1 MEIEELKAIIKE
13 GENAKVDFKREWYKD
28 ENKDQLRSSFVR
40 IMFALAN
47 GDIHSINDTSYLII
61 GIMDEKDTTN
71 DDNVFDLPSINKKFY
86 NFNTSAIPRSLDNL
100 KQQLLNILNT
110 YAQPEFLDLNI
121 DWYEIDSKEI
131 LVLSVAPHG
140 RLISLS
146 QELTLLPKEK
156 KIEKDDGTIE
166 VTKKNR
172 SNIKGTVYYR
182 IGEDIKIATPD
193 VIKDFERAFAKN
205 KNKGGI
211 VINQTHSGSG
221 DNIARDKIV
230 YQKSE

>member
-1 MEIEELKAIIKE
+1 MEIEELKVIIKE

-47 GDIHSINDTSYLII
+47 GDIHSISNTLYLII
-61 GIMDEKDTTN
+61 GIMDEKDDTE
-71 DDNVFDLPSINKKFY
+71 DRNVFYLSSINKKHY
-86 NFNTSAIPRSLDNL
+86 NFNKSKIPRSFDTLR
-100 KQQLLNILNT
+100 QQLLQILNN
-110 YAQPEFLDLNI
+110 YAQPEFLGLNI
-121 DWYEIDSKEI
+121 DWYNIEENKEI

-146 QELTLLPKEK
+146 QDLT
-156 KIEKDDGTIE
+156 
-166 VTKKNR
+166 VKNTTDK
-172 SNIKGTVYYR
+172 KGTVYYR
-182 IGEDIKIATPD
+182 IGEDIKVASAD
-193 VIKDFERAFAKN
+193 VIKDFEKAFAKN
-205 KNKGGI
+205 ENKGGV

-221 DNIARDKIV
+221 DNIARDKII